1 MRVINERK
9 NLIDFI
15 LNFAQD
21 EYSTKEDLYN
31 LSIETIEQLQIRVKQ
46 IKEYYNNTDKIHIN
60 NSDYMEFIS
69 DIATQMTEIA
79 YKGKATI
86 EIQVQSGLSDGVA
99 IVFTDEAQEYFN
111 DKYDEVEGMI
121 NKTLKVYSNE

>member
-1 MRVINERK
+1 MKKNKTTKIMRVINERK

-46 IKEYYNNTDKIHIN
+46 IKEYYNNVESNLKN
-60 NSDYMEFIS
+60 N
-69 DIATQMTEIA
+69 
-79 YKGKATI
+79 
-86 EIQVQSGLSDGVA
+86 
-99 IVFTDEAQEYFN
+99 
-111 DKYDEVEGMI
+111 
-121 NKTLKVYSNE
+121 

>member
-46 IKEYYNNTDKIHIN
+46 IKEYYNN
-60 NSDYMEFIS
+60 
-69 DIATQMTEIA
+69 
-79 YKGKATI
+79 I
-86 EIQVQSGLSDGVA
+86 ES
-99 IVFTDEAQEYFN
+99 N
-111 DKYDEVEGMI
+111 
-121 NKTLKVYSNE
+121 LKNYSNEHTDRDN

>member
-21 EYSTKEDLYN
+21 EYSTKEDIYN

-46 IKEYYNNTDKIHIN
+46 IKEYYREFSGEYVIPHSISNNTEPNQN
-60 NSDYMEFIS
+60 N
-69 DIATQMTEIA
+69 
-79 YKGKATI
+79 
-86 EIQVQSGLSDGVA
+86 
-99 IVFTDEAQEYFN
+99 
-111 DKYDEVEGMI
+111 
-121 NKTLKVYSNE
+121 

>member
-46 IKEYYNNTDKIHIN
+46 IKEYYNDIESNLKN
-60 NSDYMEFIS
+60 N
-69 DIATQMTEIA
+69 
-79 YKGKATI
+79 
-86 EIQVQSGLSDGVA
+86 
-99 IVFTDEAQEYFN
+99 
-111 DKYDEVEGMI
+111 
-121 NKTLKVYSNE
+121 

>member
-21 EYSTKEDLYN
+21 EYSTKEDIYN

-46 IKEYYNNTDKIHIN
+46 IKEYYGEFSGEYVIPHSISNNTEPNQN
-60 NSDYMEFIS
+60 N
-69 DIATQMTEIA
+69 
-79 YKGKATI
+79 
-86 EIQVQSGLSDGVA
+86 
-99 IVFTDEAQEYFN
+99 
-111 DKYDEVEGMI
+111 
-121 NKTLKVYSNE
+121 

>member
-46 IKEYYNNTDKIHIN
+46 IKEYYNN
-60 NSDYMEFIS
+60 
-69 DIATQMTEIA
+69 
-79 YKGKATI
+79 I
-86 EIQVQSGLSDGVA
+86 ES
-99 IVFTDEAQEYFN
+99 N
-111 DKYDEVEGMI
+111 
-121 NKTLKVYSNE
+121 LKNYSNEYTDRDN